1 MKSQGKL
8 VPSRAWPTFARA
20 AAGILAVLLLL
31 ASCTR
36 STSAEGSTGSRNVS
50 AGQKRITFIE
60 LGSVN
65 CIPCKAMQPI
75 LEELRQKYPD
85 TVEVVFHD
93 VWTKEGEPYAR
104 SFRIRVIPTQ
114 VFLDREGKE
123 YYRHEGY
130 LPFEE
135 VLTALE
141 RAGLKR

>member
-1 MKSQGKL
+1 MNTRTRWHS
-8 VPSRAWPTFARA
+8 
-20 AAGILAVLLLL
+20 AGVALAVLLLL
-31 ASCTR
+31 TSCSR
-36 STSAEGSTGSRNVS
+36 STSQDRPVSSKDAS
-50 AGQKRITFIE
+50 AGQKRVTFIE

-75 LEELRQKYPD
+75 LEELRKKYPD

-93 VWTKEGEPYAR
+93 VWTKEGEPFAR

-130 LPFEE
+130 LPLEE

-141 RAGLKR
+141 RGGLKR

>member
-1 MKSQGKL
+1 MNTRTQRHS
-8 VPSRAWPTFARA
+8 A
-20 AAGILAVLLLL
+20 AAALAALLLL
-31 ASCTR
+31 ASCSR
-36 STSAEGSTGSRNVS
+36 STSQDRPVGSRDAS
-50 AGQKRITFIE
+50 AGQERITFIE

-65 CIPCKAMQPI
+65 CVPCKAMQPI
-75 LEELRQKYPD
+75 LEEVRQKYAD
-85 TVEVVFHD
+85 SVDVVFHD
-93 VWTKEGEPYAR
+93 VWTRQGEPYAR

-130 LPFEE
+130 LPLEE

>member
-1 MKSQGKL
+1 MNTRTRWHS
-8 VPSRAWPTFARA
+8 
-20 AAGILAVLLLL
+20 AGVALAVLLLL
-31 ASCTR
+31 TSCSR
-36 STSAEGSTGSRNVS
+36 STSQDRPVSSKDAS
-50 AGQKRITFIE
+50 AGQKRVTFIE

-75 LEELRQKYPD
+75 LEELRKKYPD

-93 VWTKEGEPYAR
+93 VWTKEGEPFAR

-114 VFLDREGKE
+114 IFLDREGKE

-130 LPFEE
+130 LPLEE

-141 RAGLKR
+141 RAGLKK

>member
-1 MKSQGKL
+1 M
-8 VPSRAWPTFARA
+8 AF
-20 AAGILAVLLLL
+20 LLL
-31 ASCTR
+31 ASCGR
-36 STSAEGSTGSRNVS
+36 SPSQDQAVGSK
-50 AGQKRITFIE
+50 AGPQAQKRVTFIE

-75 LEELRQKYPD
+75 LEEVRQKYPD
-85 TVEVVFHD
+85 SVEVVFHD
-93 VWTKEGEPYAR
+93 VWTKEGEPHGR

-130 LPFEE
+130 LPLEE

-141 RAGLKR
+141 QGGLKR

>member
-1 MKSQGKL
+1 MNTRTRWHSAGVAL
-8 VPSRAWPTFARA
+8 A
-20 AAGILAVLLLL
+20 ALLLL
-31 ASCTR
+31 ASCSR
-36 STSAEGSTGSRNVS
+36 STSQDRPVGSRDAS

-75 LEELRQKYPD
+75 LEELRKKYPD

-93 VWTKEGEPYAR
+93 VWTKEGEPFAR

-123 YYRHEGY
+123 YHRHEGY
-130 LPFEE
+130 LPLEE

-141 RAGLKR
+141 RGGLKR

>member
-1 MKSQGKL
+1 MNTRTRWHSAGVAL
-8 VPSRAWPTFARA
+8 A
-20 AAGILAVLLLL
+20 ALLLL
-31 ASCTR
+31 ASCSR
-36 STSAEGSTGSRNVS
+36 STSQDRPVGSKDAS
-50 AGQKRITFIE
+50 AAQKRVTFIE

-75 LEELRQKYPD
+75 LEELRKKYPD

-93 VWTKEGEPYAR
+93 VWTKEGEPFGR

-130 LPFEE
+130 LPLEE

-141 RAGLKR
+141 QGGLKR

>member
-1 MKSQGKL
+1 MTSPKNHHPGNAL
-8 VPSRAWPTFARA
+8 HARA
-20 AAGILAVLLLL
+20 GMVAAVLAALLLL
-31 ASCTR
+31 GSCTR
-36 STSAEGSTGSRNVS
+36 SASAEGSAGARTASSGS
-50 AGQKRITFIE
+50 KRLTFIE

-75 LEELRQKYPD
+75 LEQIRQKYPD

-93 VWTKEGEPYAR
+93 VWTKEGEPFAR

-130 LPFEE
+130 LPLEE
-135 VLTALE
+135 VLAALE
-141 RAGLKR
+141 RGGLKK